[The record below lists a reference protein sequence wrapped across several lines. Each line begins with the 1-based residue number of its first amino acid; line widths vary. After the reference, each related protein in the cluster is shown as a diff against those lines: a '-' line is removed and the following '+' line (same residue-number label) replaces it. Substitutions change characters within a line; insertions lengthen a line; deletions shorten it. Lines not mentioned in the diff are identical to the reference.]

1 MTNQQEL
8 VDEYLNAFTEHQ
20 RFVMNV
26 AIEQLGSS
34 FNVAKSTGFVKWK
47 AKREAGQQPIAPTP
61 TPTPAPTPAP
71 QPTPAPEPATPLE
84 PSPVPQPKKKRK
96 LVVKRKITPKAKEPR
111 PVTIVDR
118 LTTLLLE
125 NKIEQIPAPLV
136 LQTSETP
143 SIDYTG
149 GSLYCIFSDT
159 SMLYVGT
166 TSDTKKNFRLAFRNV
181 IKRLK
186 EQDQTLQP
194 SLQAVIHETED
205 SKQRVKLRD
214 IIKREF
220 GL

>member
-1 MTNQQEL
+1 M
-8 VDEYLNAFTEHQ
+8 
-20 RFVMNV
+20 
-26 AIEQLGSS
+26 
-34 FNVAKSTGFVKWK
+34 
-47 AKREAGQQPIAPTP
+47 
-61 TPTPAPTPAP
+61 
-71 QPTPAPEPATPLE
+71 
-84 PSPVPQPKKKRK
+84 
-96 LVVKRKITPKAKEPR
+96 KRKITPKAKEQR
-111 PVTIVDR
+111 PVTIADR

-136 LQTSETP
+136 LQTSEAP

-149 GSLYCIFSDT
+149 GSLYCVFNDT

-186 EQDQTLQP
+186 EQDQTLQS

-214 IIKREF
+214 VIKREF

>member
-34 FNVAKSTGFVKWK
+34 FNVTKSTGFVKWK
-47 AKREAGQQPIAPTP
+47 AKREAGHQPIAPTP
-61 TPTPAPTPAP
+61 TPTPTP
-71 QPTPAPEPATPLE
+71 QPTPAPEPASPLE
-84 PSPVPQPKKKRK
+84 PSPIPQPKKKRK
-96 LVVKRKITPKAKEPR
+96 LVVKRKITPKAKEQR
-111 PVTIVDR
+111 PVTITDR

-136 LQTSETP
+136 LQTSEAP

-149 GSLYCIFSDT
+149 GSLYCVFNDT

-205 SKQRVKLRD
+205 SKQRVRLRD
-214 IIKREF
+214 VIKREF

>member
-1 MTNQQEL
+1 MTTQQEL

-26 AIEQLGSS
+26 AIEKLGSS
-34 FNVAKSTGFVKWK
+34 FNIAKSTGFAKWK
-47 AKREAGQQPIAPTP
+47 AKREAPTPAHIAPT
-61 TPTPAPTPAP
+61 PTPAP
-71 QPTPAPEPATPLE
+71 QPTPAPEPAAPLE
-84 PSPVPQPKKKRK
+84 PSPVPQPKKKKK
-96 LVVKRKITPKAKEPR
+96 LVVKRKITPKAKEQR
-111 PVTIVDR
+111 PVTITDR

-125 NKIEQIPAPLV
+125 NKIEQIPTPLL

-143 SIDYTG
+143 SIEHEE

-166 TSDTKKNFRLAFRNV
+166 TGDTKKNFRLAFRNV

-186 EQDQTLQP
+186 GGEQELPSTLH
-194 SLQAVIHETED
+194 AFIHETED

-214 IIKREF
+214 IIKRAFEI
-220 GL
+220 

>member
-34 FNVAKSTGFVKWK
+34 FNIAKSTGFAKWK
-47 AKREAGQQPIAPTP
+47 AKREAGQQPTVRTPTP
-61 TPTPAPTPAP
+61 TPTPQPTPAPTPAS
-71 QPTPAPEPATPLE
+71 PLE
-84 PSPVPQPKKKRK
+84 PSPVPQPKKKKK
-96 LVVKRKITPKAKEPR
+96 LVVKRKITPKAKAQQT
-111 PVTIVDR
+111 VTITDR

-125 NKIEQIPAPLV
+125 NKIEQTPAPLI
-136 LQTSETP
+136 LQTSEPP
-143 SIDYTG
+143 SIDHTG
-149 GSLYCIFSDT
+149 GSLYCIFNDT

-186 EQDQTLQP
+186 EEDQTLP
-194 SLQAVIHETED
+194 SSLQAVIHETED

>member
-1 MTNQQEL
+1 MTTQEEL

-26 AIEQLGSS
+26 AIEKLGSS
-34 FNVAKSTGFVKWK
+34 FNIAKSTGFAKWK
-47 AKREAGQQPIAPTP
+47 AKREAPTPAPIAPTP
-61 TPTPAPTPAP
+61 THAP

-84 PSPVPQPKKKRK
+84 PSPVPQPKKKKK
-96 LVVKRKITPKAKEPR
+96 LVVKRKITPKAKEQR
-111 PVTIVDR
+111 PVTIADR

-125 NKIEQIPAPLV
+125 NKIEQTPTPLL

-143 SIDYTG
+143 SIEHTG

-186 EQDQTLQP
+186 EGEQELPSTLH
-194 SLQAVIHETED
+194 AFIHEIED
-205 SKQRVKLRD
+205 SKKRVKLRD
-214 IIKREF
+214 TIKRAF
-220 GL
+220 AI

>member
-47 AKREAGQQPIAPTP
+47 AKREAGHQPIAPTP
-61 TPTPAPTPAP
+61 TPTPTP
-71 QPTPAPEPATPLE
+71 QPTPAPEPASPLE
-84 PSPVPQPKKKRK
+84 PSPIPQPKKKKK

-111 PVTIVDR
+111 PVTITDR

-136 LQTSETP
+136 LQTSEAP

-149 GSLYCIFSDT
+149 GSLYCVFNDT

-205 SKQRVKLRD
+205 SKQRVRLRD
-214 IIKREF
+214 VIKREF